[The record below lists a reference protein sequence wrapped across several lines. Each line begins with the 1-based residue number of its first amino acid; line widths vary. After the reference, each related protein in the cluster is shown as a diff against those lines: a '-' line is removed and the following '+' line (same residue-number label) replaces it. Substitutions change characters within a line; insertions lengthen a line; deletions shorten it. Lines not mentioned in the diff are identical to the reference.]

1 MTLAELQKIFPNAT
15 EETWHKHPN
24 GKGWVENTANVAET
38 AYVGPKAVV
47 YDYAVVCGNA
57 KVCGSAEVYGG
68 AVVSGDVCVSGNV
81 LQEQS
86 NYWYSLS
93 LAIENERGAHQ

>member
-38 AYVGPKAVV
+38 AYVGPKALV
-47 YDYAVVCGNA
+47 YGNA
-57 KVCGSAEVYGG
+57 
-68 AVVSGDVCVSGNV
+68 
-81 LQEQS
+81 
-86 NYWYSLS
+86 
-93 LAIENERGAHQ
+93 